1 MGADADGRSDFIDRF
16 VMFRNK
22 MCQISENHSPLGQMY
37 IDILVDSLSE
47 LDLGCV
53 MESFPPSRVPSCSR
67 GQDRY
72 SAARVMEIA
81 DMRSGLT
88 MRFVG
93 RAVDTDRDMAEKRSF
108 ESVLE
113 TAGLV
118 YTGKFEEFR
127 LLDIGGS
134 EYSANIGMLGPDV
147 HYVSIRI
154 VKELNAPAHTLML

>member
-16 VMFRNK
+16 VVLRNR
-22 MCQISENHSPLGQMY
+22 MCQISESVPPSGQMY

-53 MESFPPSRVPSCSR
+53 MESFPPSRMPSCRR
-67 GQDRY
+67 GPERY
-72 SAARVMEIA
+72 VSARIMEIA

-93 RAVDTDRDMAEKRSF
+93 RASDTDPERADARSF

-113 TAGLV
+113 SAGLV
-118 YTGKFEEFR
+118 RTEGYEEFR
-127 LLDIGGS
+127 TLDIGCS
-134 EYSANIGMLGPDV
+134 DYSANVRMLGPDV
-147 HYVSIRI
+147 HYVSI
-154 VKELNAPAHTLML
+154 